1 MTLEETVSTKTSILI
16 ADDHTLIREG
26 LITLLERMDEGF
38 DVVAASE
45 GRNALD
51 LIIQGN
57 FDLAVLDLRLPGRSG
72 LDIAR
77 EVRVRKI
84 PIRLVLMTGQD
95 AESLAAEAVNGA
107 GADAFI
113 FKTADMSQIYKAIRA
128 ALAGQKYL
136 PDPLPGSINQGVT
149 QTSSN
154 VSAVQIDDILSARE
168 LQVLKLIAEG
178 HTSNSAGEMLS
189 ISTHTIRKHRE
200 NIKRKMGL
208 GTVAELSAYA
218 VRNNL
223 I

>member
-1 MTLEETVSTKTSILI
+1 MNTVAQTSKSTRILI

-26 LITLLERMDEGF
+26 LISLLQRMDESF
-38 DVVAASE
+38 DVVSAAD
-45 GRNALD
+45 GRSALD
-51 LIIQGN
+51 MIIQGD

-72 LDIAR
+72 LDVAR

-95 AESLAAEAVNGA
+95 AESLAAEAINSA

-113 FKTADMSQIYKAIRA
+113 FKTADMSQIYSAILA
-128 ALAGQKYL
+128 ALAGKKYF
-136 PDPLPGSINQGVT
+136 PDPLPGSASQGRSG
-149 QTSSN
+149 SSGQET
-154 VSAVQIDDILSARE
+154 AVQINDLLSSRE

>member
-1 MTLEETVSTKTSILI
+1 MKTDTVIARKQSILI

-38 DVVAASE
+38 EVVSASE
-45 GRNALD
+45 GRKALD
-51 LIIQGN
+51 LIIQGE
-57 FDLAVLDLRLPGRSG
+57 FDLAVLDVRLPGRSG

-95 AESLAAEAVNGA
+95 AESLADEAANGA

-113 FKTADMSQIYKAIRA
+113 FKTADMSHIYKAVRA
-128 ALAGQKYL
+128 ALAGKKYF
-136 PDPLPGSINQGVT
+136 PDSLPGKDDQKAST
-149 QTSSN
+149 TSVVPIS
-154 VSAVQIDDILSARE
+154 DILSARE

-178 HTSNSAGEMLS
+178 HTSNSAGEMLG

>member
-1 MTLEETVSTKTSILI
+1 MITDTVAVKKTSILI

-26 LITLLERMDEGF
+26 LITLLQKMNDGF
-38 DVVAASE
+38 VVEAAAE
-45 GRNALD
+45 GRKALD
-51 LIIQGN
+51 LLLTGR

-77 EVRVRKI
+77 EVRTRGLPVK
-84 PIRLVLMTGQD
+84 LVLMTGQD
-95 AESLAAEAVNGA
+95 AESLASEAINEA

-113 FKTADMSQIYKAIRA
+113 FKTADMSQIHKAIDA
-128 ALAGQKYL
+128 ALSGGRYFPANLAGYASHK
-136 PDPLPGSINQGVT
+136 PCAPEKAPV
-149 QTSSN
+149 
-154 VSAVQIDDILSARE
+154 DDVLSGRE

-178 HTSNSAGEMLS
+178 HTSASAGEMLG

-208 GTVAELSAYA
+208 GTVAELSAWA

>member
-1 MTLEETVSTKTSILI
+1 MNSATETNNNTRILI

-26 LITLLERMDEGF
+26 LISLLQRMDESF
-38 DVVAASE
+38 EVVSASD
-45 GRNALD
+45 GRSALD
-51 LIIQGN
+51 MIIQEK

-72 LDIAR
+72 LDVAR

-95 AESLAAEAVNGA
+95 AESLAAEAINTA

-113 FKTADMSQIYKAIRA
+113 YKTADMSQIYKAIQA
-128 ALAGQKYL
+128 ALAGKKYF
-136 PDPLPGSINQGVT
+136 PNPLPGSASQGNAGSSGQ
-149 QTSSN
+149 QT
-154 VSAVQIDDILSARE
+154 AVQINDLLSSRE